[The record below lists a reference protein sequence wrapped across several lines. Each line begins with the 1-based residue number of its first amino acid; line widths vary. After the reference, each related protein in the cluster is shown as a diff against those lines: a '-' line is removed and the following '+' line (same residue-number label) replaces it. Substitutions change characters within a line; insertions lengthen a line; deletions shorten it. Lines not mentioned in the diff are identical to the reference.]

1 MKLIELMTGANVQH
15 DSRLTPS
22 YLPEDSVDKAQFE
35 TFWVHNQLLTPSSV
49 FHVAAMHAFY
59 HMHIAWDLQLA

>member
-1 MKLIELMTGANVQH
+1 
-15 DSRLTPS
+15 
-22 YLPEDSVDKAQFE
+22 LPEDSVDKAQFE